1 MFADSTRI
9 KILYDLFQGE
19 KNVTQI
25 CNDLEMNQSAVSHQL
40 KILRSSKLIKARRDG
55 KMMLYSLAD
64 EQDKRMKKKFK
75 CEIDCAN
82 CAAAVEDAVK
92 KIDGVIDAKVNFM
105 MQKFTLEAEDDRFD
119 AILEEAVKVGKK
131 IEPDFAVEV

>member
-1 MFADSTRI
+1 MESYPELKDVPEEELIDLAELFKMFADSTRI
-9 KILYDLFQGE
+9 KILYYLFQGE

-64 EQDKRMKKKFK
+64 EHVKTIIAMGMDH
-75 CEIDCAN
+75 
-82 CAAAVEDAVK
+82 VE
-92 KIDGVIDAKVNFM
+92 
-105 MQKFTLEAEDDRFD
+105 E
-119 AILEEAVKVGKK
+119 
-131 IEPDFAVEV
+131 

>member
-1 MFADSTRI
+1 MESYPELKDVPEEELIDLAELFKMFADSTRI

-25 CNDLEMNQSAVSHQL
+25 CNDLEMNQSAISHQL

-64 EQDKRMKKKFK
+64 EHVKTIIAMGMDH
-75 CEIDCAN
+75 
-82 CAAAVEDAVK
+82 VE
-92 KIDGVIDAKVNFM
+92 
-105 MQKFTLEAEDDRFD
+105 E
-119 AILEEAVKVGKK
+119 
-131 IEPDFAVEV
+131 

>member
-1 MFADSTRI
+1 MESYPELKDVPEEELIDLAELFKMFADSTRI

-64 EQDKRMKKKFK
+64 EHVKTIIAKTYYEGIIKKQ
-75 CEIDCAN
+75 
-82 CAAAVEDAVK
+82 VK
-92 KIDGVIDAKVNFM
+92 ENG
-105 MQKFTLEAEDDRFD
+105 
-119 AILEEAVKVGKK
+119 
-131 IEPDFAVEV
+131 

>member
-1 MFADSTRI
+1 MESYPELKDVPEEELIDLAELFKMFADSTRI

-64 EQDKRMKKKFK
+64 EHVKTIIAMGMDH
-75 CEIDCAN
+75 
-82 CAAAVEDAVK
+82 VE
-92 KIDGVIDAKVNFM
+92 
-105 MQKFTLEAEDDRFD
+105 E
-119 AILEEAVKVGKK
+119 
-131 IEPDFAVEV
+131 

>member
-1 MFADSTRI
+1 MESYPELKDVPEEELIDLAELFKMFADSTRI
-9 KILYDLFQGE
+9 KIRYDLFQGE

-64 EQDKRMKKKFK
+64 EHVKTIIAMGMDH
-75 CEIDCAN
+75 
-82 CAAAVEDAVK
+82 VE
-92 KIDGVIDAKVNFM
+92 
-105 MQKFTLEAEDDRFD
+105 E
-119 AILEEAVKVGKK
+119 
-131 IEPDFAVEV
+131 

>member
-1 MFADSTRI
+1 MESYPELKDVPEEELIDLAELFKMFADSTRI

-19 KNVTQI
+19 KNVTQICI

-64 EQDKRMKKKFK
+64 EHVKTIIAMGMDH
-75 CEIDCAN
+75 
-82 CAAAVEDAVK
+82 VE
-92 KIDGVIDAKVNFM
+92 
-105 MQKFTLEAEDDRFD
+105 E
-119 AILEEAVKVGKK
+119 
-131 IEPDFAVEV
+131 

>member
-1 MFADSTRI
+1 MIIYSYVQYRIKKGDAQMESYPELKDVPEEELIDLAELFKMFADSTRI

-64 EQDKRMKKKFK
+64 EHVKTIIAMGMDH
-75 CEIDCAN
+75 
-82 CAAAVEDAVK
+82 VE
-92 KIDGVIDAKVNFM
+92 
-105 MQKFTLEAEDDRFD
+105 E
-119 AILEEAVKVGKK
+119 
-131 IEPDFAVEV
+131 

>member
-1 MFADSTRI
+1 MFNIESRKEMRIPEEELIDLAELFKMFADSTRI

-64 EQDKRMKKKFK
+64 EHVKTIIAMGMDH
-75 CEIDCAN
+75 
-82 CAAAVEDAVK
+82 VE
-92 KIDGVIDAKVNFM
+92 
-105 MQKFTLEAEDDRFD
+105 E
-119 AILEEAVKVGKK
+119 
-131 IEPDFAVEV
+131 

>member
-1 MFADSTRI
+1 MESYPELKDVPEEELIDLAELFKMFADSTRI
-9 KILYDLFQGE
+9 KILYALFQGE

-64 EQDKRMKKKFK
+64 EHVKTIIAMGMDH
-75 CEIDCAN
+75 
-82 CAAAVEDAVK
+82 VE
-92 KIDGVIDAKVNFM
+92 
-105 MQKFTLEAEDDRFD
+105 E
-119 AILEEAVKVGKK
+119 
-131 IEPDFAVEV
+131 

>member
-1 MFADSTRI
+1 MESYPDLKDVPEEELSDLAELFKMFADSTRI

-64 EQDKRMKKKFK
+64 EHVKTIIAMGMDH
-75 CEIDCAN
+75 
-82 CAAAVEDAVK
+82 VE
-92 KIDGVIDAKVNFM
+92 
-105 MQKFTLEAEDDRFD
+105 E
-119 AILEEAVKVGKK
+119 
-131 IEPDFAVEV
+131 